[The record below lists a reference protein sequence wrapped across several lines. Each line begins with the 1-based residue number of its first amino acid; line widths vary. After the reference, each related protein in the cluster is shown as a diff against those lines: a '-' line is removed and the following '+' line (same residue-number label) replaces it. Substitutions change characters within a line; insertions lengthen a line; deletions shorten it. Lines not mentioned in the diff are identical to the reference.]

1 MTDPLDALPAMP
13 AEPSPASLALQGLR
27 AEWSDVLML
36 LERIDRVAW
45 MIWFDARLAAFD
57 GRTLVLDFSD
67 PARLDPGQRYPLR
80 EDVRDRDA
88 LALAIRQVTGCEVEI
103 QVQAQ
108 RVEVTGEQ

>member
-1 MTDPLDALPAMP
+1 MAGPPDALSSLPG
-13 AEPSPASLALQGLR
+13 EPLLALR
-27 AEWSDVLML
+27 AQWSDVLML

-57 GRTLVLDFSD
+57 GQVLVLDFSD

-88 LALAIRQVTGCEVEI
+88 LVLAIQQVTGHQVEI
-103 QVQAQ
+103 QIQSQ
-108 RVEVTGEQ
+108 MVEVDGEH

>member
-1 MTDPLDALPAMP
+1 MP
-13 AEPSPASLALQGLR
+13 GAADRRTADELAVVELAALR
-27 AEWSDVLML
+27 AEWSEVLMV

-57 GRTLVLDFSD
+57 GRKLVLDFSD

-88 LALAIRQVTGCEVEI
+88 LILAIRQVTGKQVDI
-103 QVQAQ
+103 QVQSQ
-108 RVEVTGEQ
+108 IIEVGGE